1 MKRASAGHRFPFELF
16 LTASPTHDKI
26 RKGAH
31 RYAKKACKPLIKN
44 GRYFAAPQKSDENF
58 KRLFARLAAAGAGRP
73 VDKQGFADGP
83 WTPETLADEISS
95 IEANEKGIET
105 RTVQVWF
112 QDNYNGISDT
122 NIHWL
127 ARVFGCGDPEATS
140 EWQAELRAAKD
151 RLAKERREQR
161 KKSCETHGS
170 AKAQS
175 PYRRQILQETEPIH
189 VSAEAVTGEVDV
201 EPTWQSPIRDDPLS
215 GFSIARRTEA
225 MFSSESSLTL
235 PLVVFTCACAMAL
248 IAFTLNIHSVL
259 YTPDV
264 GPSRQVGFLWAP
276 NWTIVFVAI
285 LPLFLTILV
294 EHLNCWLEEWR
305 PRLLSLVPPGRTV
318 RSWDRGL
325 TKASYSFW
333 VTFFVTVIIASAY
346 NWTATHFIP
355 LLQGDPR
362 SWPMDWGRIAIVQP
376 DKISIPSAIVF
387 SALVFTYNGFT
398 AYLFFTGHIFMHLMK
413 SDFALI
419 MKSIEVDYRRAVSTE
434 IEHIGHRLMTGIF
447 RCTALGLAITIMMKL
462 QSSFLQSGAVDI
474 LEWLWG
480 DIRLIFG
487 EGTNVETGS
496 AAQSIA
502 PGFLY
507 SFLCVVAIAGTFAS
521 AQLKIRME
529 LSRITRIK
537 YTGLWTPW
545 TSMNICMTMLV
556 VSYFAIGF
564 LPGFTV
570 LLLLSLLVTLYAFSR
585 PEERE
590 TIAIA

>member
-83 WTPETLADEISS
+83 WTPETLADAISS

-105 RTVQVWF
+105 RAVQVWF

-151 RLAKERREQR
+151 RLTKERREQR
-161 KKSCETHGS
+161 KKSSDG
-170 AKAQS
+170 AGLLA
-175 PYRRQILQETEPIH
+175 PDRRQILQETEPID
-189 VSAEAVTGEVDV
+189 VSRDAEADAFAF
-201 EPTWQSPIRDDPLS
+201 EPPKSPPFGDASRLR
-215 GFSIARRTEA
+215 FNIARKTEA
-225 MFSSESSLTL
+225 MFSIESSLTL
-235 PLVVFTCACAMAL
+235 PLVVFTCACALAL

-259 YTPDV
+259 YTPDD
-264 GPSRQVGFLWAP
+264 GPTRQVGFLWAP
-276 NWTIVFVAI
+276 NWTIVFVAL
-285 LPLFLTILV
+285 LPLFLAILV

-305 PRLLSLVPPGRTV
+305 PRLLSLVLPGRTV
-318 RSWDRGL
+318 RSWDHGL

-346 NWTATHFIP
+346 NWTATHLIP
-355 LLQGDPR
+355 LLQGDTGG
-362 SWPMDWGRIAIVQP
+362 WPMDWGRIAIVEP
-376 DKISIPSAIVF
+376 DQISISSAIIF

-398 AYLFFTGHIFMHLMK
+398 AYLFFAGHIFMHLMK
-413 SDFALI
+413 SDFVLI
-419 MKSIEVDYRRAVSTE
+419 VKSIEVDDQRAVSSE
-434 IEHIGHRLMTGIF
+434 IEQISHRLMTGIF

-462 QSSFLQSGAVDI
+462 QSSFLQSGEVDI

-480 DIRLIFG
+480 DIQLIFG
-487 EGTNVETGS
+487 EGTNVETGL

-502 PGFLY
+502 PGFIY

-521 AQLKIRME
+521 AQLKIRLE
-529 LSRITRIK
+529 LSRVTKIK
-537 YTGLWTPW
+537 YAGFWTPW
-545 TSMNICMTMLV
+545 TSMNICMTMLI

-570 LLLLSLLVTLYAFSR
+570 LLLLSLLTTVYAFSKSA
-585 PEERE
+585 ERE
-590 TIAIA
+590 TFVIA

>member
-1 MKRASAGHRFPFELF
+1 MKRASAGHRFPFKLF

-105 RTVQVWF
+105 RAVQVWF

-161 KKSCETHGS
+161 KKSFETHGS
-170 AKAQS
+170 AKVQA
-175 PYRRQILQETEPIH
+175 PDRRQILQETEPIF
-189 VSAEAVTGEVDV
+189 VSPKAKTGEIDV
-201 EPTWQSPIRDDPLS
+201 EPTLLSPIGDDPRS
-215 GFSIARRTEA
+215 GFSIARKTEA

-235 PLVVFTCACAMAL
+235 PLVVFTCACALAL

-259 YTPDV
+259 YTPDD
-264 GPSRQVGFLWAP
+264 GPTRQVGFLWAP
-276 NWTIVFVAI
+276 NWTIVFVAL
-285 LPLFLTILV
+285 LPLFLAILV

-305 PRLLSLVPPGRTV
+305 PRLLSLVPPDRAI

-333 VTFFVTVIIASAY
+333 VTFLVTVIIASGY
-346 NWTATHFIP
+346 NWTATHLIP
-355 LLQGDPR
+355 LLRGDPGG
-362 SWPMDWGRIAIVQP
+362 WPMDWGRIAIVEP
-376 DKISIPSAIVF
+376 DQISILSAIVF
-387 SALVFTYNGFT
+387 SALVFAYNGFT

-419 MKSIEVDYRRAVSTE
+419 LKSIEVNGRRAVTAE
-434 IEHIGHRLMTGIF
+434 IEQLAHRLMTGIF
-447 RCTALGLAITIMMKL
+447 RCTALGIGITIMMKL

-487 EGTNVETGS
+487 EGTTVETQLS
-496 AAQSIA
+496 AQSIA
-502 PGFLY
+502 PGFIY

-521 AQLKIRME
+521 AQLKIRVE
-529 LSRITRIK
+529 LSRVTKIK
-537 YTGLWTPW
+537 YAGLWTPW
-545 TSMNICMTMLV
+545 TSMNICMTMLIA
-556 VSYFAIGF
+556 SYFAIGF

-570 LLLLSLLVTLYAFSR
+570 LLLLSLLTTVYAFSKSA
-585 PEERE
+585 ERE
-590 TIAIA
+590 TLVIA